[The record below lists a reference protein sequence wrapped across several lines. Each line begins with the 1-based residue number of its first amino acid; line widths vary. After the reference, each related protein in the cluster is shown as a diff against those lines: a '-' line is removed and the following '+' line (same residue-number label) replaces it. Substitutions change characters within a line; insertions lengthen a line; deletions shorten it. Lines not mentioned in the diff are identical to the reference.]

1 MKRLMC
7 RCLAI
12 VSCLFAAA
20 INAESLLPEFSALSL
35 APGEAGRTQVRH
47 GERSIYFV
55 GTEPAAAMSGVTL
68 ALRDGAIVLD
78 NRGAPAELRKTVMR
92 LNTITQRQFPGACY
106 VLRVQI
112 EGPKGSHAA
121 LFFEG
126 RTVDGVHYHNNTGHT
141 LNGERQEILHY
152 RTLPRELDDLHLRLD
167 LSGPGEYKV
176 FAAEFA
182 EVPVRQKDPAIAAAR
197 VPELLFHADFD
208 GTATARRGGQPEPMA
223 ARGIDYGPGVK
234 GQALKSSGEAGTL
247 LQYAMAGNA
256 VPECGTVSLWYR
268 PLWTS
273 AEDAN
278 GFHQLFTMERPEG
291 SRYGSGAVFLWCHN
305 DVLRADTSDLRD
317 SYQRTR
323 SVLPGQWQHVAMSWD
338 EDGAQVYYNGRPAND
353 MPGGDSYS
361 PLNVGPG
368 KHLIFRD
375 SVLKSF
381 FVGGINGEQQCE
393 GLIDDLR
400 VYSAPLSRE
409 DVLAVAREIRYFEVA
424 ATRSYIVNRGDG
436 ANAIAFSITP
446 QQPVA
451 MRFRWQ
457 VVAEDG
463 RVVAT
468 SGDALAGNAAD
479 AGRPLAQTAAVPAL
493 APGRYEIKVTE
504 DLYKGSVLD
513 SISVP
518 VWVFHG
524 ANAEVSA
531 TDELRL
537 EYLATIRPN
546 PSMSADELLYVGV
559 PSMGELDGRPY
570 MEIDGADGSRF
581 VLRLT
586 LPDAQGM
593 YLLEWDYP
601 DDKLRT
607 VDILAQST
615 RIQGSEYELQ
625 TGYCTGDEYPPS
637 GRMLTQKSVYYARS
651 TEAALVF
658 MTARNGAPAAVAEI
672 RVSKIVGGLPAL
684 GDAAL
689 ATPAGSGRA
698 VGMYYEDPAVLYDF
712 GRYASVMPGL
722 EQMLDRL
729 SAYMQY
735 SGQTLLTYPLVW
747 YQGMIGD
754 KYNPRNHP
762 EGFFQAV
769 LTIFDRDGLGF
780 MPSFNHHNIYF
791 PDLVISAER
800 FEDGSLHDTPVSILN
815 TGKPNPGG
823 WHGTPPNFNV
833 MHPAVQEHILAN
845 VQHFIDEGA
854 AHPSF
859 KGITLHLTNHC
870 LASFG
875 ELSAGYNDYVIDAFS
890 RATGIAVPVS
900 RQEPLR
906 GKLYYEWLMAH
917 ARDEWIDWRCQA
929 LAEFY
934 GRIAERLRLARPDLR
949 LVICNLGPMGEV
961 KAENFSDE
969 DFVTQRYRGA
979 GLDPK
984 YLSAIPNVT
993 LAQTIIP
1000 ADYRWRRGHGSANPN
1015 LQHLRDFD
1023 LLPGTYSL
1031 LNTASAPWLHMHD
1044 RYWESAIGRSGGRRW
1059 NGPGEGELGA
1069 WFSEQSWR
1077 VSTLNPA
1084 GVHAMRHY
1092 IAPLRH
1098 NDLLGI
1104 TKGGFLIGTHGMD
1117 EFLRPFAKAFRALPA
1132 QRFADVAS
1140 GNDAIT
1146 LRRLEHAGATW
1157 FYVVNTTATPAEAAL
1172 RLSAPARDVVSGA
1185 TVPAGE
1191 LSLHLGAYEFRA
1203 FRADGALVIEGK

>member
-1 MKRLMC
+1 MKRLLC
-7 RCLAI
+7 RCLAL
-12 VSCLFAAA
+12 VTCLFAAVFA
-20 INAESLLPEFSALSL
+20 AEPLLPEYSALSL
-35 APGEAGRTQVRH
+35 APGDAGRTRVHH
-47 GERSIYFV
+47 GDRTVCSV
-55 GTEPAAAMSGVTL
+55 GTEPTSAMSGVTL
-68 ALRDGAIVLD
+68 ALRDGAIVVD
-78 NRGAPAELRKTVMR
+78 NREAPADLLKTVLRMHTIKMR
-92 LNTITQRQFPGACY
+92 EFAGKFY

-112 EGPKGSHAA
+112 EGPQSGHAA

-126 RTVDGVHYHNNTGHT
+126 RTLDGVHYHNSTKQN
-141 LNGERQEILHY
+141 LNGQRQELLHY
-152 RTLPRELDDLHLRLD
+152 HVLPSDLVEVHLRLD
-167 LSGPGEYKV
+167 LTGPGVYKI
-176 FAAEFA
+176 FTAELD
-182 EVPVRQKDPAIAAAR
+182 EVPLRQKDPAVVAAR

-208 GTATARRGGQPEPMA
+208 GTVIARRGGQQEPMV
-223 ARGIDYGPGVK
+223 ARGIDYAPGVK
-234 GQALKSSGEAGTL
+234 GQALKSSREAGTL

-268 PLWTS
+268 PSWTRS
-273 AEDAN
+273 EDAN
-278 GFHQLFTMERPEG
+278 GFHQLFAMERPEG
-291 SRYGSGAVFLWCHN
+291 SRFGSGSVFLWCHN

-323 SVLPGQWQHVAMSWD
+323 SVLSNQWQHLAMSWD
-338 EDGAQVYYNGRPAND
+338 EDGALVYFNGRPTND

-361 PLNVGPG
+361 PLNFSPS

-381 FVGGINGEQQCE
+381 FVGGFNGEDQCE

-400 VYSAPLSRE
+400 VYSAPLPRE
-409 DVLAVAREIRYFEVA
+409 DVLAIARDFRYFDVA
-424 ATRSYIVNRGDG
+424 VTQSYLVNRGDG

-446 QQPVA
+446 QQPAA

-463 RVVAT
+463 RVLAT
-468 SGDALAGNAAD
+468 SGEAVAISAAD
-479 AGRPLAQTAAVPAL
+479 VGRARTLSAAVPAL
-493 APGRYEIKVTE
+493 APGRYEIRVTE
-504 DLYKGSVLD
+504 DLYKGSTLD
-513 SISVP
+513 SLAVP
-518 VWVFHG
+518 VWIFHDT
-524 ANAEVSA
+524 NAEVSA

-537 EYLATIRPN
+537 EPLATIRPN
-546 PSMSADELLYVGV
+546 PSMSADELLYVGI
-559 PSMGELDGRPY
+559 PTMGELAGRPY
-570 MEIDGADGSRF
+570 MEIDGAEGSRF

-586 LPDAQGM
+586 LPDAEGM

-607 VDILAQST
+607 VDIVAQST
-615 RIQGSEYELQ
+615 RMQRSEYELQ
-625 TGYCTGDEYPPS
+625 TGYCTGDEYPSS
-637 GRMLTQKSVYYARS
+637 GQMLTQKCVYYAHS
-651 TEAALVF
+651 TDVALVF
-658 MTARNGAPAAVAEI
+658 MTTRKNAPAAVAEV
-672 RVSKIVGGLPAL
+672 RVSRIVGGLPAL
-684 GDAAL
+684 GGAAL
-689 ATPAGSGRA
+689 ATPAGGGRS
-698 VGMYYEDPAVLYDF
+698 VGIYYEDPAVLADF
-712 GRYASVMPGL
+712 GRYANVMPGL

-747 YQGMIGD
+747 YQGRIGD
-754 KYNPRNHP
+754 RYNPRNHP
-762 EGFFQAV
+762 VDFFHAV
-769 LTIFDRDGLGF
+769 LAVFDRDGLSF

-791 PDLVISAER
+791 PDLALSEAR
-800 FEDGSLHDTPVSILN
+800 LEDGSLHDTPVSILN

-845 VQHFIDEGA
+845 VQQFIDEGA

-917 ARDEWIDWRCQA
+917 AREEWIDWRCQA

-934 GRIAERLRLARPDLR
+934 GRIAERLRQARPDLR

-961 KAENFSDE
+961 KSENFRDE

-984 YLSAIPNVT
+984 YLTAIPNVT
-993 LAQTIIP
+993 LVQTTIP
-1000 ADYRWRRGHGSANPN
+1000 ADYRWRRGHGSEDPN

-1031 LNTASAPWLHMHD
+1031 LNTAPAPWLHMHD
-1044 RYWESAIGRSGGRRW
+1044 RYWESAIGRRGGRRW

-1117 EFLRPFAKAFRALPA
+1117 ELLRPFARAFRALPA

-1140 GNDAIT
+1140 SNDAIT

-1172 RLSAPARDVVSGA
+1172 RLSAPARDVVSGV

-1191 LSLHLGAYEFRA
+1191 LRLPMTAYEFRA
-1203 FRADGALVIEGK
+1203 FRADGALGIEVK